1 MIAGAPSAL
10 AGAGGLRPL
19 ASACLEI
26 AFDKCFDGGGL
37 HDAQQGENQKGKE
50 LHYGR
55 KKGLEAKARLVGF
68 SAFGFWKL

>member
-10 AGAGGLRPL
+10 AGAGGLRAL

-26 AFDKCFDGGGL
+26 AFDKRFDGRGL
-37 HDAQQGENQKGKE
+37 HDTKQGENQKGKE
-50 LHYGR
+50 LHHGR
-55 KKGLEAKARLVGF
+55 KMGLDAKARLVGF